1 MKIIKR
7 MSPAL
12 MMMVTTTEDD
22 TTTINNNVSDK
33 ATPKKIS
40 VV

>member
-7 MSPAL
+7 MLPAQ

-33 ATPKKIS
+33 ATPKKTS
-40 VV
+40 VE